1 MKLNDIKPGRGAR
14 PAGRRLGRGLGSGR
28 GKTCGR
34 GHKGQKARSGS
45 GPPIGYEGG
54 QMPLQRRMPK
64 FGFASRKARFSDQ
77 IRLDQLSRIEA
88 ESVDLEGLK
97 AAGLIGHRI
106 KRVKI
111 IASGAINRAIVVK
124 GLVPTKSARVAI
136 EAAGGRI
143 ED

>member
-1 MKLNDIKPGRGAR
+1 MVRAPRGGDLAVALA
-14 PAGRRLGRGLGSGR
+14 PAGVRRAGEATRGRRRAPDRAPRLATKAAR
-28 GKTCGR
+28 CR
-34 GHKGQKARSGS
+34 CNVACQVRFRFEKGE
-45 GPPIGYEGG
+45 I
-54 QMPLQRRMPK
+54 
-64 FGFASRKARFSDQ
+64 SDQ